1 MRAIRRHVN
10 AIDRAHPFSFAL
22 PALVVYCVF
31 FMVPIFLNIGTA
43 FTDWNTYQT
52 RMNFTGLENFRELV
66 RSGDL
71 LLVIKTTFYF
81 TVTVVLLQNL
91 FGFGL
96 ALALERKT
104 RANDFFRGLFFVPA
118 VIAIIVWGYLFQT
131 ILHPRGL
138 LNNFLSFILRTDV
151 RVAWLG
157 SVRYTIFVVGVVN
170 TWMWTGFSM
179 MIYIAAINSIP
190 EEILEAGRIDG
201 LRFFGM
207 VRHIII
213 PLVIPGLTV
222 NILISTI
229 GSLKVFDIIMVLTKG
244 GPGQATHV
252 FNTWIYQTFGQGL
265 LGYASAMNILL
276 IALISLV
283 AFPIY
288 IQLSKRV
295 VEA

>member
-1 MRAIRRHVN
+1 MSSFRRRLN
-10 AIDRAHPFSFAL
+10 AVDRAHPFSFAI
-22 PALVVYCVF
+22 PALLIFGVF
-31 FMVPIFLNIGTA
+31 FLTPIVLNFATA
-43 FTDWNTYQT
+43 FTDWNTYQS
-52 RMNFTGLENFRELV
+52 RMNFNGLENFRELI

-71 LLVIKTTFYF
+71 LLVIKTTFLF
-81 TVTVVLLQNL
+81 AVTVVLLQNL

-96 ALALERKT
+96 ALALETKS
-104 RANDFFRGLFFVPA
+104 RANDLFRAVFFVPA
-118 VIAIIVWGYLFQT
+118 VVAIIVWGYLFQT

-151 RVAWLG
+151 RIAWLG
-157 SVRYTIFVVGVVN
+157 SIRYTIFVVGAVN

-265 LGYASAMNILL
+265 LGYASAMNIVL
-276 IALISLV
+276 IAVISAV

-288 IQLSKRV
+288 IQLSRRV

>member
-1 MRAIRRHVN
+1 MERKRRHLN

-22 PALVVYCVF
+22 PALAIYLVF
-31 FMVPIFLNIGTA
+31 FLVPIVLNIGTA
-43 FTDWNTYQT
+43 FTDWNMYQT
-52 RMNFTGLENFRELV
+52 RMNFTGLENFRELIQ
-66 RSGDL
+66 SGDL
-71 LLVIKTTFYF
+71 LLVIKNTLYF
-81 TVTVVLLQNL
+81 TVTVVVLQNVC
-91 FGFGL
+91 GFAL
-96 ALALERKT
+96 ALALEKKT
-104 RANDFFRGLFFVPA
+104 RANDFFRALFFVPA
-118 VIAIIVWGYLFQT
+118 VIAIVVWGYLFQT

-138 LNNFLSFILRTDV
+138 LNNLLSFLLRAEV
-151 RVAWLG
+151 QMAWLG
-157 SVRYTIFVVGVVN
+157 SVDYTIFVVGVVN
-170 TWMWTGFSM
+170 AWMWTGFSM

-207 VRHIII
+207 IRYIII

-252 FNTWIYQTFGQGL
+252 FNTWIYQAFGQGL
-265 LGYASAMNILL
+265 LGYASAMNLLL
-276 IALISLV
+276 IIVISLI

-288 IQLSKRV
+288 LQLSKRV

>member
-1 MRAIRRHVN
+1 MKLNRRHLN
-10 AIDRAHPFSFAL
+10 AIDRAHPFRFAV
-22 PALVVYCVF
+22 PALAIYLVF
-31 FMVPIFLNIGTA
+31 FMAPILVNIGTA

-52 RMNFTGLENFRELV
+52 RFNFTGLENFRELI

-71 LLVIKTTFYF
+71 LLVLRTTFYF
-81 TVTVVLLQNL
+81 TVTVVLLQNVL
-91 FGFGL
+91 GFGL

-104 RANDFFRGLFFVPA
+104 RANDFFRALFFVPA
-118 VIAIIVWGYLFQT
+118 VVAIVVWGYLFQT

-138 LNNFLSFILRTDV
+138 LNNFLSFLLRTEV
-151 RVAWLG
+151 RIAWLG
-157 SVRYTIFVVGVVN
+157 SIRYTIFVVGAVN

-276 IALISLV
+276 IILISAI

>member
-1 MRAIRRHVN
+1 VRPKKRHLN

-22 PALVVYCVF
+22 PALVIYVVF
-31 FMVPIFLNIGTA
+31 FMVPILLNIGTA

-52 RMNFTGLENFRELV
+52 KLNFTGLENFRELI

-71 LLVIKTTFYF
+71 LLVIKTTFFF

-104 RANDFFRGLFFVPA
+104 RGHDFFRALFFVPA
-118 VIAIIVWGYLFQT
+118 VIAIVVWGYLFQT

-138 LNNFLSFILRTDV
+138 LNNFFSFILRTEV

-157 SVRYTIFVVGVVN
+157 SIRYTIFVVGAVN

-276 IALISLV
+276 IVLISLI